1 MLQQSTISAYDG
13 EREPS
18 KVSRVFTKLCE
29 KVMKDEHKKNSA
41 NLLGAVDLESFVFS
55 LDWLLQTIAEKRSN
69 GISNDLVK
77 HAEEMAKGLVLE
89 LSKCRGDATREV
101 LSHFEPPEGDLV
113 GMLLQEA
120 LGETGTTNPGSSHAE
135 STQLASLVHTYSTCS
150 DGSDKQVALVAL
162 CDFLKANSDVNLET
176 HLSPHASLPF
186 TMHLLEEVRKASK
199 ENNAEHAADPPTESL
214 DQQMKRLRDGQVARA
229 AEDPPED
236 LPASRLSSSLR
247 DRLEALKR

>member
-1 MLQQSTISAYDG
+1 M
-13 EREPS
+13 
-18 KVSRVFTKLCE
+18 FTKLCE
-29 KVMKDEHKKNSA
+29 KVMKDEHKKNST
-41 NLLGAVDLESFVFS
+41 NSLGAVDLESFVFS

-89 LSKCRGDATREV
+89 LAKCRGDATREV

-113 GMLLQEA
+113 GMLLQQA
-120 LGETGTTNPGSSHAE
+120 LGSSHAE
-135 STQLASLVHTYSTCS
+135 SKQFQLASLVHTYSTCS